1 MVSIFM
7 SLVTMNFDRYLTLS
21 NPIFKGK
28 NAFLYMGITILNDM
42 VCLDMERT
50 KAKKQKF
57 FEQN

>member
-1 MVSIFM
+1 M
-7 SLVTMNFDRYLTLS
+7 SLVTMNFYRYLTLS

-42 VCLDMERT
+42 VCLDMERK